1 MKKLALLAATALLTT
16 TAQASITQVFN
27 VGALGAGPLKVENFE
42 DGTFVSGISFTAPN
56 GIQRMSSSSAS
67 SGVTTSGTM
76 GLTTNTYGQA
86 ITMNFSTPASAIG
99 LYFGNDDR
107 CCSSGFTAYMDIFG
121 TAGLLG
127 TIGVAANMN
136 DYVDQFLGFTSDQD
150 VTRVTLR
157 YGSGNVGL
165 YHFID
170 DVTFGA
176 APSKIPEPTTL
187 SMMAVALA
195 GLGIARRKKA

>member
-16 TAQASITQVFN
+16 TAQAGITQVFN
-27 VGALGAGPLKVENFE
+27 VSGLGAGPLKVENFE
-42 DGTFVSGISFTAPN
+42 DNIFVSGISFSAPN
-56 GIQRMSSSSAS
+56 GIQRVGSGSFS
-67 SGVTTSGTM
+67 SGVTPSGTM
-76 GLTTNTYGQA
+76 GLTTNMYGQA
-86 ITMNFSTPASAIG
+86 ITMNFSTPTSALG

-107 CCSSGFTAYMDIFG
+107 CCSNGFTAYLDIFG
-121 TAGLLG
+121 SAGQLG

-136 DYVDQFLGFTSDQD
+136 DYTDQFLGFTSDQN

-176 APSKIPEPTTL
+176 AASKVPEPATL
-187 SMMAVALA
+187 GLALA
-195 GLGIARRKKA
+195 GLSAALIRRRRG